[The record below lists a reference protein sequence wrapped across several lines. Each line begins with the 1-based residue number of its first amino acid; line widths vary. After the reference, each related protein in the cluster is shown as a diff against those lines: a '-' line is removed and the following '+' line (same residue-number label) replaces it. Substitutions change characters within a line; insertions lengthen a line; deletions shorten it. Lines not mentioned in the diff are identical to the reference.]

1 MLPVTLP
8 DALRAHMASTKAGQ
22 DAVAVELGVSQSA
35 VSRWTSGTSY
45 PNRKYWTSLGR
56 ILGVTP
62 EQIGAWQAA
71 PTIEDRL
78 AAVERQ
84 LELILQRLDD
94 QER

>member
-8 DALRAHMASTKAGQ
+8 DALRAHLTSTKGGQ
-22 DAVAVELGVSQSA
+22 EAIAAEVGASQSA
-35 VSRWTSGTSY
+35 VSRWASGASY
-45 PNRKYWTSLGR
+45 PSRQYWASLGR
-56 ILGVTP
+56 MLGVTT

-71 PTIEDRL
+71 PTVEDRL

-84 LELILQRLDD
+84 LELILQRLDG